1 MVNKTSM
8 IYHTRLSCLLF
19 CKNIFELK
27 IEKLNFNI
35 EFMYNCA

>member
-1 MVNKTSM
+1 MVNKDEYDKS
-8 IYHTRLSCLLF
+8 RCLLF

-27 IEKLNFNI
+27 IEKLYFNI